1 MIERAGPSPEDVIH
15 DPTARLMKLRKVEL
29 RAYSKNLGRQ
39 LL

>member
-29 RAYSKNLGRQ
+29 SGVRVVRSAL
-39 LL
+39 